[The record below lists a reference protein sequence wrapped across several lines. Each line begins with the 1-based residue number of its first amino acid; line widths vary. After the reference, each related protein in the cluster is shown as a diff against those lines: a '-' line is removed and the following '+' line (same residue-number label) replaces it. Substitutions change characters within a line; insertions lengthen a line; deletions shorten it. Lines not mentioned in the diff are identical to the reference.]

1 MQGSNNQYL
10 IRVGIFLIL
19 ILVITIL
26 VYPVLQSAFLSNIY
40 INAII
45 IFSLIFGLGFN
56 IFHLS
61 QLNSYYSILAN
72 FNIHKTPQ
80 SFMNQ
85 SGLLK
90 NLANQLSETGYG
102 HYTFKSSK
110 IEKILESVDVAL
122 ASVKETSR
130 YLVGLLV
137 FLGLLGT
144 FWGLLKTIGS
154 VGNVIGGLGI
164 DDTNVAGFFNSLK
177 DGLNA
182 PLQGMSVAFS
192 SSLLGLAGSLILG
205 FVDLQLSQ
213 SQNKFFQFFEK
224 IIQNNSSPDFIAS
237 NTTNDQN
244 TLAAIQKI
252 YDNLDSLVFS
262 LKKTSE
268 NQSQIFSFMQ
278 TFTEQLSELNANSR
292 EQDKKVSNFLS
303 SQLNNQ
309 SNILELTSQLKKD
322 GVLDAKT
329 KKNFEN
335 IDKGIQQLIL
345 HYKKTNQSTQEVVLE
360 AKTKKFFEDIKK
372 DIQKLALNSKKK

>member
-1 MQGSNNQYL
+1 MKNSNNQYL

-85 SGLLK
+85 LGLLK

-102 HYTFKSSK
+102 HYTF
-110 IEKILESVDVAL
+110 ESVDVAL

-224 IIQNNSSPDFIAS
+224 MIRNNSSPDFIAS

-278 TFTEQLSELNANSR
+278 TFTEQLSELKANSR
-292 EQDKKVSNFLS
+292 EQDKKISNFLS

-322 GVLDAKT
+322 GVLDVKT

-345 HYKKTNQSTQEVVLE
+345 HFKKTNQTTQEFVVD

>member
-19 ILVITIL
+19 ILIITIL

-80 SFMNQ
+80 AFMNQ
-85 SGLLK
+85 PDLLN
-90 NLANQLSETGYG
+90 NLAHQLSEKDG

-154 VGNVIGGLGI
+154 VGNVIGSLGI

-224 IIQNNSSPDFIAS
+224 VIQNNSSPDFIAS
-237 NTTNDQN
+237 NTKNDQN

-278 TFTEQLSELNANSR
+278 TFTEQLSELKANSR

-345 HYKKTNQSTQEVVLE
+345 HYKKTNQSNQVVVLDS
-360 AKTKKFFEDIKK
+360 KTKKFFEDIKK
-372 DIQKLALNSKKK
+372 DIQKLTLHSKKN